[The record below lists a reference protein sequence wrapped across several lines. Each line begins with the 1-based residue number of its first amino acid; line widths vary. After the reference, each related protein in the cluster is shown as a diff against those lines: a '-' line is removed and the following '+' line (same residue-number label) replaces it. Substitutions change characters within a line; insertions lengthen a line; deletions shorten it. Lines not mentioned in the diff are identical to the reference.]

1 MNDAPL
7 ATEMSAN
14 SFSGICWPPG
24 VGTRMLPISSGLSRY
39 CRSRRTTKSNC
50 FSFCTNCVATSP
62 PMAVVIRPLMSA
74 TFTPRIRVLAF
85 LLMDEREHFVR
96 DGRAVVVVAALEQE
110 HGVEGLARR
119 LTLAHAGG
127 HRLAG
132 GFGGSGGGGSAATE
146 KAGNEREES
155 GQEELAAAART

>member
-1 MNDAPL
+1 MPLISRRAPVTCTTPSTRTFCCGATWTTWSRTRPSNRGTSSRAVFVEAGANDA
-7 ATEMSAN
+7 
-14 SFSGICWPPG
+14 G
-24 VGTRMLPISSGLSRY
+24 VPR
-39 CRSRRTTKSNC
+39 
-50 FSFCTNCVATSP
+50 
-62 PMAVVIRPLMSA
+62 LMMCLQA
-74 TFTPRIRVLAF
+74 GVHRPRIRALAF
-85 LLMDEREHFVR
+85 LLVDEREHFVR